1 VKPRNLDCACA
12 SGYNGTDMA
21 GDLNTLLSDGL
32 IDEVLGRLK
41 TGKEAEVWLVRHGD
55 EVLAAKIYKE
65 RHVRSFK
72 NNAGYKEGRQVR
84 NTRTQ
89 RAIARGS
96 KFGRESE
103 EDAWKSAEADALYKL
118 RAQGVRVPEPKAFY
132 DGVLL
137 MQLVVDGEGQPAPRL
152 IDSHL
157 TPEEAAAAYAD
168 LRAQVVTMLCA
179 EIIHGD
185 LSPYNVLLGAAGP
198 TLIDFPQVVGAAHNS
213 LAESFFRRDLEN
225 LRTHLAAIDPSLTA
239 RASDAAE
246 IWAAYVRRDLTPD
259 FVPTGRAPQ
268 APDRH
273 RAHDRPR
280 QGRPQAP
287 HGQGRP
293 QLPHGHDRVPPPH
306 GQGRAQAPHGQG
318 RGHGAG
324 QHASGRDQPRR
335 QDQRLAPGQPPGQH
349 RQAQARATYPGPGDQ
364 PRRSAQPPRQHQQHQ
379 AQQQPQRGPRHPQ
392 QQAQHG
398 SRHPQQQPQHGPRR
412 QQQGPRERAPHG
424 QPSPQPQHARG
435 GPRQAGR
442 GPFPLR
448 HGARSPAR
456 PEPPSPI
463 VERVQHAVA
472 PFASKHP
479 EPQAG
484 GGEELAQQPSPAE
497 EKPPASR
504 REE

>member
-1 VKPRNLDCACA
+1 
-12 SGYNGTDMA
+12 MA
-21 GDLNTLLSDGL
+21 GDLDTLISDGL

-65 RHVRSFK
+65 RQVRSFK

-152 IDSHL
+152 IDAHL

-179 EIIHGD
+179 ELIHGD

-198 TLIDFPQVVGAAHNS
+198 TLIDFPQVVGAAHNN

-225 LRTHLAAIDPSLTA
+225 LRTHLATIDPSLAA

-246 IWAAYVRRDLTPD
+246 IWSAYVRRDLTPD

-268 APDRH
+268 GPDRQ
-273 RAHDRPR
+273 RAPDRPR
-280 QGRPQAP
+280 QGRPQPAHGQGRPQPAHGQGRPRAP
-287 HGQGRP
+287 HGQGRQHAP
-293 QLPHGHDRVPPPH
+293 N
-306 GQGRAQAPHGQG
+306 GQGQG

-324 QHASGRDQPRR
+324 QHASARDQPRR
-335 QDQRLAPGQPPGQH
+335 QDQRLAPGQPAGQH
-349 RQAQARATYPGPGDQ
+349 RQTQVRAPHPAPGDQ
-364 PRRSAQPPRQHQQHQ
+364 PRRSGAPPRQQPQRPPQQPQHQQHQ
-379 AQQQPQRGPRHPQ
+379 AQPQRGPRHPQ
-392 QQAQHG
+392 QPQRGPRNPQRG
-398 SRHPQQQPQHGPRR
+398 SRERPGHGH
-412 QQQGPRERAPHG
+412 A
-424 QPSPQPQHARG
+424 SPQAQHARG
-435 GPRQAGR
+435 GSQQG
-442 GPFPLR
+442 GHKPFPPR
-448 HGARSPAR
+448 HGARSRGRPMPPA
-456 PEPPSPI
+456 PI
-463 VERVQHAVA
+463 VERVQHAA
-472 PFASKHP
+472 PFAPKHP

-484 GGEELAQQPSPAE
+484 DGEALSQQPRPA
-497 EKPPASR
+497 EKPPAPG

>member
-1 VKPRNLDCACA
+1 
-12 SGYNGTDMA
+12 MA
-21 GDLNTLLSDGL
+21 GDLHTLLSDGL

-65 RHVRSFK
+65 RQVRSFK

-168 LRAQVVTMLCA
+168 LRAQVVAMLCA
-179 EIIHGD
+179 ELIHGD

-198 TLIDFPQVVGAAHNS
+198 TLIDFPQIVGAAHNS
-213 LAESFFRRDLEN
+213 MAESFFRRDLEN
-225 LRTHLAAIDPSLTA
+225 LRTHLAATDPSLSA

-268 APDRH
+268 GPDRDRGDRHH
-273 RAHDRPR
+273 RR
-280 QGRPQAP
+280 QQD
-287 HGQGRP
+287 RP
-293 QLPHGHDRVPPPH
+293 QLPN
-306 GQGRAQAPHGQG
+306 GQG
-318 RGHGAG
+318 RGQGEG
-324 QHASGRDQPRR
+324 QHAAGRGQPRR
-335 QDQRLAPGQPPGQH
+335 QDQRLAQGQPAGQH
-349 RQAQARATYPGPGDQ
+349 RQAAQSRAKHPAPGDQ
-364 PRRSAQPPRQHQQHQ
+364 PRQSTPPPHQHPRQPPQHQ
-379 AQQQPQRGPRHPQ
+379 AQQPPRGPQHPQRGARHPQQGPRQPQQGPRHPQ
-392 QQAQHG
+392 QGPRQPQQG
-398 SRHPQQQPQHGPRR
+398 PRQPQQGPRHPQQGPRPPQHRGSEHA
-412 QQQGPRERAPHG
+412 PRERAPHG
-424 QPSPQPQHARG
+424 RAPQQALQPPHARG
-435 GPRQAGR
+435 GPGPPRMGR

-448 HGARSPAR
+448 HGARPPSR
-456 PEPPSPI
+456 PEPPAPI
-463 VERVQHAVA
+463 VERVQRAAA
-472 PFASKHP
+472 PFAPKHEGP
-479 EPQAG
+479 RASD
-484 GGEELAQQPSPAE
+484 GEAVPQQPRPAE
-497 EKPPASR
+497 EKPPAPR